1 MPYEVIMDA
10 DGCDGHA
17 VVKVGSKI
25 PIDGGC
31 HSTHDEALDQMAALY
46 VSELDEMRIA
56 DSNQVLIVDI
66 DDTLL
71 QNGVQP
77 IQKVI
82 DYVNNDHAEYLVVI
96 VTGRFESDR
105 EATVAA
111 LSNAGVQYD
120 RLVMNQDKTVDA
132 SEYKKD
138 VAEALIADGKTI
150 DKAIDNDSAARE
162 AYSQLGIEVIDPSK
176 LDMKDENNYR
186 HEDMVSAIDEA
197 INLLMAAK
205 MAYESDEKDEPMD
218 RNKMQDDEEYRAVN
232 LVAPAFMRAS
242 AKRGLVLHGEGESG
256 DGLVPATVADAR
268 RMSNGEALSENKW
281 RKISP
286 WIARHIDDLD
296 AVQGNEITAGLVA
309 MLLWGGGSSK
319 ASARRAQAYAERIV
333 SQLENETRAP
343 APKKDQIKG
352 SDENPEGSA
361 QGKTGGIVLNE
372 ATTTALQNK
381 AKEHNDKMK
390 ERNRPDWTR
399 TTLGALKAVY
409 RRGAGAF
416 SGSHR
421 PGIGRA
427 QWAMARVNAFLF
439 LCRTGKASNPNY
451 VTDNDLLNP
460 SHPKHSSSG
469 KDK

>member
-1 MPYEVIMDA
+1 MPYEVIMTA
-10 DGCDGHA
+10 DGCNGHA
-17 VVKVGSKI
+17 VVKVGSMI
-25 PIDGGC
+25 PVDGGC
-31 HSTHDEALDQMAALY
+31 HATHQEALDQMTALN
-46 VSELDEMRIA
+46 IA
-56 DSNQVLIVDI
+56 
-66 DDTLL
+66 T
-71 QNGVQP
+71 
-77 IQKVI
+77 
-82 DYVNNDHAEYLVVI
+82 AE
-96 VTGRFESDR
+96 
-105 EATVAA
+105 
-111 LSNAGVQYD
+111 
-120 RLVMNQDKTVDA
+120 
-132 SEYKKD
+132 
-138 VAEALIADGKTI
+138 
-150 DKAIDNDSAARE
+150 
-162 AYSQLGIEVIDPSK
+162 
-176 LDMKDENNYR
+176 ENNYR

-218 RNKMQDDEEYRAVN
+218 MSEMKDDEEYRAVN
-232 LVAPAFMRAS
+232 LVAPSFMRAS

-286 WIARHIDDLD
+286 WIARHIVDLD
-296 AVQGNEITAGLVA
+296 AVQGDEITAGLVA

-319 ASARRAQAYAERIV
+319 ASARRTQAYAERIV

-361 QGKTGGIVLNE
+361 QGKTGGIDLSE
-372 ATTTALQNK
+372 ATTTSLQNK
-381 AKEHNDKMK
+381 VKEHNDKMK

-409 RRGAGAF
+409 RRGSGAF

-439 LCRTGKASNPNY
+439 LCRTGAPSNPKY
-451 VTDNDLLNP
+451 VTDNDLLNT